1 MIPRPHQAIVD
12 LAGRIGTRTVPE
24 IRDPYAAVDAGL
36 ISMLLTMLAAEA
48 GSGVERRMQDAGEL
62 KTLFTEA
69 PAAPDAAARQA
80 FMESSPATLSLAHV
94 TAWLGEGLNL
104 LIDLHA
110 WAEDHD
116 EALNQA
122 IWDWLARHTDR
133 HRFDI

>member
-1 MIPRPHQAIVD
+1 MIPRPEQAIVD
-12 LAGRIGTRTVPE
+12 LAGRIGNRIVPE
-24 IRDPYAAVDAGL
+24 LPDPYAAVDAGL

-48 GSGVERRMQDAGEL
+48 GSGVDRRMQDAEEL
-62 KTLFTEA
+62 KALFATAE
-69 PAAPDAAARQA
+69 AAPGFCSRAR
-80 FMESSPATLSLAHV
+80 FLSSSPASMALIQV
-94 TAWLGEGLNL
+94 NDWLGEGLRL